1 LQGSVYKNAGLLYCL
16 MKTSGGG
23 APAEVGMVHRGLRT
37 KNHPAIIGFLLP
49 FVSAGLASVYV
60 LWNTGDYASP
70 RFQTL
75 FVVLIPL
82 VLGLGLFLS
91 IRSVPLIQEKG
102 DKDYAYSGLVLNI
115 FFILLYAFSF
125 IYIAL
130 KRLN

>member
-1 LQGSVYKNAGLLYCL
+1 MVRRGFR
-16 MKTSGGG
+16 KT
-23 APAEVGMVHRGLRT
+23 
-37 KNHPAIIGFLLP
+37 NHPAIIGFLLP

-60 LWNTGDYASP
+60 LCSPTDYASL
-70 RFQTL
+70 RFRAL
-75 FVVLIPL
+75 FIVLIPL

-91 IRSVPLIQEKG
+91 IRSIPLIQEKG

-125 IYIAL
+125 IYILL

>member
-1 LQGSVYKNAGLLYCL
+1 
-16 MKTSGGG
+16 
-23 APAEVGMVHRGLRT
+23 MVDRGFRK

-60 LWNTGDYASP
+60 LCSPTDYASL
-70 RFQTL
+70 RFRSL
-75 FVVLIPL
+75 FILLIPL

-91 IRSVPLIQEKG
+91 IRSIPLIQEKG

-125 IYIAL
+125 IYIL
-130 KRLN
+130 FKRLS